1 MATDAPIAAVLS
13 IAPALERMN
22 AVRKSRMAHLSLIS
36 LLLVTAVMVA
46 CVMVVGCR
54 RAPAGPATPEEL
66 AIAVFGAGRPDTQDP
81 GVYQVEVDASGRLRV
96 MCRFAVLT
104 PDALS
109 QCRAKLVELF
119 REGFKFENVD
129 SIYVQMDFPF
139 RDKAGNMTL
148 EKGLVVSL
156 SRVRNSQIDWAV
168 FNARD
173 LPNVCDEWWVDPRVQ

>member
-1 MATDAPIAAVLS
+1 
-13 IAPALERMN
+13 MN
-22 AVRKSRMAHLSLIS
+22 AVRKSVILARMAHLSLIS
-36 LLLVTAVMVA
+36 LLLVAAVMVA
-46 CVMVVGCR
+46 CVMVVGCHR
-54 RAPAGPATPEEL
+54 GPAGPATPEEL

-81 GVYQVEVDASGRLRV
+81 GVYQVEVDASGQLTV

-129 SIYVQMDFPF
+129 SIHVQMDFPF
-139 RDKAGNMTL
+139 RDEAGKMTL
-148 EKGLVVSL
+148 EKGLT
-156 SRVRNSQIDWAV
+156 VRLGRIKNSQIDWAV